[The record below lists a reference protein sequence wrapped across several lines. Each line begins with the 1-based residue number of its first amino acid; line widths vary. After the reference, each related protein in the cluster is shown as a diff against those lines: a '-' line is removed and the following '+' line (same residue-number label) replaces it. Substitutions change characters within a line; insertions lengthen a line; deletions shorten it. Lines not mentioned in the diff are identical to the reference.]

1 MTHPSSTPSPT
12 AAAPTGGLTRRAALA
27 VAATGGLVA
36 AGVGR
41 AGAARANPSPGGG
54 SGGGAGGSWR
64 PTTSSEGFGTTK
76 GGEAVERWTFG
87 HDGLRV
93 TMLTYGATI
102 QSLLVPDA
110 HGDVAD
116 VSLGQKTLA
125 EYEAL
130 TTFFG
135 ATIGRYAN
143 RIKGGRFSID
153 GRGYQVPVNDPGT
166 NPQNAL
172 HGGPKG
178 FNTRVWDAEAV
189 ERDGEAGVRFSLV
202 SADGDQGFPGEL
214 TVHVEYV
221 VTSGAELAIRYS
233 ATTTAPT
240 VLNLTNHVY
249 FNLAGE
255 SSGDVYGQELQ
266 ITASRF
272 TPIDA
277 VSIPLGPQ
285 RDVAGTPFDF
295 RDAHAIGE
303 RIRVPD
309 EQILNALGYDH
320 NWVFDDGVDRDA
332 TPVVVARDPESGR
345 CVETFTDQPGV
356 QFYSGNF
363 LTGSLVG
370 PGGTTYRQGAG
381 FTLETQHFPDSPNQP
396 GYPTTVLRPG
406 EEFTSWT
413 RFRFSA

>member
-1 MTHPSSTPSPT
+1 VTGASQGITRRSAL
-12 AAAPTGGLTRRAALA
+12 AAAAAGGLLA
-27 VAATGGLVA
+27 SAV
-36 AGVGR
+36 
-41 AGAARANPSPGGG
+41 AGAAPASANGKGGG
-54 SGGGAGGSWR
+54 GGRGGT
-64 PTTSSEGFGTTK
+64 PTTASEPFGTTK
-76 GGEAVERWTFG
+76 DGKAVERWTFG

-102 QSLLVPDA
+102 QSVLVPDRR
-110 HGDVAD
+110 GRVAD

-143 RIKGGRFSID
+143 RIAKGRFTLD
-153 GRGYQVPVNDPGT
+153 GQTYQVPVNDPGT

-178 FNTRVWDAEAV
+178 FNTRVWAAEAI
-189 ERDGEAGVRFSLV
+189 DANGEAGVRFTLV
-202 SADGDQGFPGEL
+202 SPDGDQGFPGEL
-214 TVHVEYV
+214 TTTAEYT
-221 VTSGAELAIRYS
+221 VTADAQLVIRYR
-233 ATTTAPT
+233 ATTTKPT

-249 FNLAGE
+249 LNLAGE
-255 SSGDVYGQELQ
+255 SSGSVYGHELQ
-266 ITASRF
+266 IAASQF

-285 RDVAGTPFDF
+285 QDVAGTPFDF
-295 RDAHAIGE
+295 RKPRAIGE
-303 RIRVPD
+303 RITVPD
-309 EQILNALGYDH
+309 QQVLNALGYDH
-320 NWVFDDGVDRDA
+320 NWVFDGGIDRDR
-332 TPVVVARDPESGR
+332 TPVVVARDPGSGR
-345 CVETFTDQPGV
+345 VVETFTDQPGV

-370 PGGTTYRQGAG
+370 QGGRTYRQGAG

-396 GYPTTVLRPG
+396 DYPSTVLRPG
-406 EEFTSWT
+406 QEFTSWT
-413 RFRFSA
+413 RYRFSAS

>member
-1 MTHPSSTPSPT
+1 MSRPDDTSTHLSRRSAL
-12 AAAPTGGLTRRAALA
+12 AAAAAGGLLA
-27 VAATGGLVA
+27 TA
-36 AGVGR
+36 VGR
-41 AGAARANPSPGGG
+41 AAPARAN
-54 SGGGAGGSWR
+54 GGGAAGGGGT
-64 PTTSSEGFGTTK
+64 PTTSSEPFGTTR
-76 GGEAVERWTFG
+76 GGQAVERWTFG

-102 QSLLVPDA
+102 QSVLVPDA
-110 HGDVAD
+110 RGEVAD
-116 VSLGQKTLA
+116 VSLGQRTLA

-143 RIKGGRFSID
+143 RIAKGRFTLD
-153 GRGYQVPVNDPGT
+153 GRTYQVPVNDPGT

-172 HGGPKG
+172 HGGPEG
-178 FNTRVWDAEAV
+178 FNTRVWDAEALQG
-189 ERDGEAGVRFSLV
+189 DGEAGVRFTLV
-202 SADGDQGFPGEL
+202 SPDGDQGFPGEL
-214 TVHVEYV
+214 TTVVEYA
-221 VTSGAELAIRYS
+221 VTSDSQLVIRYR

-249 FNLAGE
+249 LNLAGE
-255 SSGDVYGQELQ
+255 SSGDVYDQELQ
-266 ITASRF
+266 IAASRF

-295 RDAHAIGE
+295 REPHPIGE
-303 RIRVPD
+303 RTTVPD
-309 EQILNALGYDH
+309 EQVLNALGYDH
-320 NWVFDDGVDRDA
+320 NWVFDDGVDRER
-332 TPVVVARDPESGR
+332 TPVVVARDPRSGR
-345 CVETFTDQPGV
+345 VVETFTDQPGV

-370 PGGTTYRQGAG
+370 QGGRTYRQGAG

-396 GYPTTVLRPG
+396 DYPSTALRPG

-413 RFRFSA
+413 RFRFSAR

>member
-1 MTHPSSTPSPT
+1 MSRPDDTSTHLSRRSAL
-12 AAAPTGGLTRRAALA
+12 AAAAAGGLLA
-27 VAATGGLVA
+27 TA
-36 AGVGR
+36 VGR
-41 AGAARANPSPGGG
+41 AAPARAN
-54 SGGGAGGSWR
+54 GGGAAGGGGT
-64 PTTSSEGFGTTK
+64 PTTSSEPFGTTR
-76 GGEAVERWTFG
+76 GGQAVERWTFG

-102 QSLLVPDA
+102 QSVLVPDA
-110 HGDVAD
+110 RGEVAD
-116 VSLGQKTLA
+116 VSLGQRTLA

-143 RIKGGRFSID
+143 RIAKGRFTLD
-153 GRGYQVPVNDPGT
+153 GRTYQVPVNDPGT

-172 HGGPKG
+172 HGGPEG
-178 FNTRVWDAEAV
+178 FNTRVWDAEALQG
-189 ERDGEAGVRFSLV
+189 DGEAGVRFTLV
-202 SADGDQGFPGEL
+202 SPDGDQGFPGEL
-214 TVHVEYV
+214 TTVVEYA
-221 VTSGAELAIRYS
+221 VTSDSQLVIRYR

-249 FNLAGE
+249 LNLAGE
-255 SSGDVYGQELQ
+255 SSGDVYDQELQ
-266 ITASRF
+266 IAASRF

-295 RDAHAIGE
+295 REPHPIGE
-303 RIRVPD
+303 RITVPD
-309 EQILNALGYDH
+309 EQVLNALGYDH
-320 NWVFDDGVDRDA
+320 NWVFDDGVDRER
-332 TPVVVARDPESGR
+332 TPVVVARDPHSGR
-345 CVETFTDQPGV
+345 VVETFTDQPGV

-370 PGGTTYRQGAG
+370 QGGRTYRQGAG

-396 GYPTTVLRPG
+396 DYPSTALRPG

-413 RFRFSA
+413 RFRFSAR

>member
-1 MTHPSSTPSPT
+1 MSRPDDTSTHLSRRSAL
-12 AAAPTGGLTRRAALA
+12 AAAAAGGLLA
-27 VAATGGLVA
+27 TA
-36 AGVGR
+36 VGR
-41 AGAARANPSPGGG
+41 AAPARAN
-54 SGGGAGGSWR
+54 GGGAAEGGGT
-64 PTTSSEGFGTTK
+64 PTTSSEPFGTTR
-76 GGEAVERWTFG
+76 GGQAVERWTFG

-102 QSLLVPDA
+102 QSVLVPDA
-110 HGDVAD
+110 RGEVAD
-116 VSLGQKTLA
+116 VSLGQRTLA

-143 RIKGGRFSID
+143 RIAKGRFTLD
-153 GRGYQVPVNDPGT
+153 GRTYQVPVNDPGN

-172 HGGPKG
+172 HGGPEG
-178 FNTRVWDAEAV
+178 FNTRVWDAEALQG
-189 ERDGEAGVRFSLV
+189 DGEAGVRFTLV
-202 SADGDQGFPGEL
+202 SPDGDQGFPGEL
-214 TVHVEYV
+214 TTVVEYA
-221 VTSGAELAIRYS
+221 VTSDSQLVIRYR

-249 FNLAGE
+249 LNLAGE
-255 SSGDVYGQELQ
+255 SSGDVYDQELQ
-266 ITASRF
+266 IAASRF

-295 RDAHAIGE
+295 REPHPIGE
-303 RIRVPD
+303 RITVPD
-309 EQILNALGYDH
+309 EQVLNALGYDH
-320 NWVFDDGVDRDA
+320 NWVFDDGVDRER
-332 TPVVVARDPESGR
+332 TPVVVARDPHSGR
-345 CVETFTDQPGV
+345 VVETFTDQPGV

-370 PGGTTYRQGAG
+370 QGGRTYRQGAG

-396 GYPTTVLRPG
+396 DYPSTALRPG

-413 RFRFSA
+413 RFRFSAR

>member
-1 MTHPSSTPSPT
+1 MSRPDDTSTHLSRRSAL
-12 AAAPTGGLTRRAALA
+12 AAAAAGGLLA
-27 VAATGGLVA
+27 TA
-36 AGVGR
+36 VGR
-41 AGAARANPSPGGG
+41 AAPARAN
-54 SGGGAGGSWR
+54 GGGAAGGGGT
-64 PTTSSEGFGTTK
+64 PTTSSEPFGTTR
-76 GGEAVERWTFG
+76 GGQAVERWTFG

-102 QSLLVPDA
+102 QSVLVPDA
-110 HGDVAD
+110 RGEVAD
-116 VSLGQKTLA
+116 VSLGQRTLA

-143 RIKGGRFSID
+143 RIAKGRFTLD
-153 GRGYQVPVNDPGT
+153 GRTYQVPVNDPGT

-172 HGGPKG
+172 HGGPEG
-178 FNTRVWDAEAV
+178 FNTRVWDAEALQG
-189 ERDGEAGVRFSLV
+189 DGEAGVRFTLV
-202 SADGDQGFPGEL
+202 SPDGDQGFPGEL
-214 TVHVEYV
+214 TTVVEYA
-221 VTSGAELAIRYS
+221 VTSDSQLVIRYR

-249 FNLAGE
+249 LNLAGE
-255 SSGDVYGQELQ
+255 SSGDVYDQELQ
-266 ITASRF
+266 IAASRF

-295 RDAHAIGE
+295 REPHRIGE
-303 RIRVPD
+303 RITVPD
-309 EQILNALGYDH
+309 EQVLNALGYDH
-320 NWVFDDGVDRDA
+320 NWVFDDGVDRER
-332 TPVVVARDPESGR
+332 TPVVVARDPHSGR
-345 CVETFTDQPGV
+345 VVETFTDQPGV

-370 PGGTTYRQGAG
+370 QGGRTYRQGAG

-396 GYPTTVLRPG
+396 DYPSTALRPG

-413 RFRFSA
+413 RFRFSAR